1 MPELKI
7 TQVYE
12 NELIGYG
19 GNQDWFEDG
28 WARRAGCGSVLG
40 SNLYAYYMNIEKCHK
55 SEFLNIMN
63 DLYRYM
69 TPGRMGFPY
78 FYKFAHKMIE
88 RMNKEDIKL
97 KPRYLKKPKSVPQ
110 SIKFIQTSIDN
121 KHPVGVL
128 ILSHRAKELEEDNW
142 HWVCISGYE
151 RKEDDVDIIF
161 SDCGE
166 RRVISASILFEIDCR
181 NIVKLVSF
189 EYLED

>member
-19 GNQDWFEDG
+19 GNQDWFEDE

-55 SEFLNIMN
+55 NEFLNIMN

-78 FYKFAHKMIE
+78 FYKFAHK
-88 RMNKEDIKL
+88 
-97 KPRYLKKPKSVPQ
+97 V
-110 SIKFIQTSIDN
+110 FIRLCSCN
-121 KHPVGVL
+121 
-128 ILSHRAKELEEDNW
+128 
-142 HWVCISGYE
+142 
-151 RKEDDVDIIF
+151 
-161 SDCGE
+161 
-166 RRVISASILFEIDCR
+166 
-181 NIVKLVSF
+181 
-189 EYLED
+189 